1 MRIVGGDWAGRWLTS
16 PAGRVRPTAEP
27 LRERL
32 MELLADDLEDA
43 RVLDL
48 FAGTGAVGL
57 EALSR
62 GAASADFV
70 ENHPSALHALKAN
83 VAAMRAPGRIRV
95 FKKDVLAF
103 LERVEPGA
111 YGVAF
116 ADPPYASTLAERVV
130 KLWLEAPFAAVLAV
144 EHDPTRPLPGRGRG
158 HALGDSVLTIF
169 RASAPAR

>member
-1 MRIVGGDWAGRWLTS
+1 
-16 PAGRVRPTAEP
+16 
-27 LRERL
+27 
-32 MELLADDLEDA
+32 MELLADDLDDA

-103 LERVEPGA
+103 LERVEPDR
-111 YGVAF
+111 YDIAF
-116 ADPPYASTLAERVV
+116 ADPPYASTLAERIV
-130 KLWLEAPFAAVLAV
+130 KIWLETPYASVLAV
-144 EHDPTRPLPGRGRG
+144 EHDATRPLPGRGRG
-158 HALGDSVLTIF
+158 HAVGESAITIF
-169 RASAPAR
+169 RASGSAR

>member
-1 MRIVGGDWAGRWLTS
+1 
-16 PAGRVRPTAEP
+16 
-27 LRERL
+27 
-32 MELLADDLEDA
+32 MELLAEDLEDA

-62 GAASADFV
+62 GAGSADFV

-83 VAAMRAPGRIRV
+83 VAAMRSPGRIRV

-103 LERVEPGA
+103 LERVQPDT
-111 YGVAF
+111 YDVAF

-130 KLWLEAPFAAVLAV
+130 KIWLEAPFSSVLAV
-144 EHDPTRPLPGRGRG
+144 EHDATRPLPGRGHG
-158 HALGDSVLTIF
+158 HAVGDSAITIF
-169 RASAPAR
+169 RASGTGR